1 MIADLAGKRIL
12 VLSDNEGLSKAI
24 ELALSYD
31 HLEVIGF
38 VLGFTRQWKSEVD
51 KGGFDL
57 IVLAV
62 SSLNSEPVVDVFLAA
77 LAEQIGQVPLL
88 IISDDPSRSDSEN
101 QIFHLDFPFDIH
113 ALYNK
118 VEEILRL
125 ND

>member
-1 MIADLAGKRIL
+1 VIADLAGKRVL
-12 VLSDNEGLSKAI
+12 VLSDNEGLFKAI
-24 ELALSYD
+24 ELALSNG
-31 HLEVIGF
+31 HLEVVSF
-38 VLGFTRQWKSEVD
+38 ALSFTRQWKSEVE
-51 KGGFDL
+51 KAGFDL

-62 SSLNSEPVVDVFLAA
+62 SSLNSEPVVDVVLAA

-113 ALYNK
+113 TLYDK
-118 VEEILRL
+118 VDEILQL

>member
-1 MIADLAGKRIL
+1 VIADLAGKRIL

-24 ELALSYD
+24 ELALSNG
-31 HLEVIGF
+31 HLEVVSF
-38 VLGFTRQWKSEVD
+38 ALSFTRQWKSEVE

-62 SSLNSEPVVDVFLAA
+62 SSLNSEPVVDVFMAA

-88 IISDDPSRSDSEN
+88 IISDGPSRSDLEN

-113 ALYNK
+113 ALYDK
-118 VEEILRL
+118 VDEILQL
-125 ND
+125 SD